1 MSAFTESNT
10 VEQMIIDAVTT
21 AFKKTLP
28 NVREDS
34 EPGWGGSRARLS
46 HFLDQNANSCG
57 IWPF

>member
-46 HFLDQNANSCG
+46 HFLDQNA
-57 IWPF
+57 